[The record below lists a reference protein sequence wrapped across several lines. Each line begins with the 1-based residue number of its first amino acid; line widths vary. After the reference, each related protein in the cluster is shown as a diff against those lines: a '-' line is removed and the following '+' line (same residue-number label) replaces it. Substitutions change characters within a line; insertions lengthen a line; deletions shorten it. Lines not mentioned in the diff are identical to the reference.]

1 MAKIEGLDRLR
12 AKFRAMPAAVR
23 GEVAKSVPISAAEL
37 VGMQKRLVP
46 KGRTHALEN
55 SIHYEMLTEF
65 KALVIAGGT
74 AETKREVRKDSGE
87 FTDEAVLVEFG
98 TKAHKARG
106 KFKGARIPAQPA
118 RRFFF
123 PAYRALKRRAKSR
136 ISRSITA
143 GIKKV
148 AQAA

>member
-1 MAKIEGLDRLR
+1 MAKIEGLEALKR
-12 AKFRAMPAAVR
+12 KFRAMPAAVR
-23 GEVAKSVPISAAEL
+23 GEIAKSVPTSAAEL

-46 KGRTHALEN
+46 KGKTHALEN
-55 SIHYEMLTEF
+55 SIRYEMVTDF

-74 AETKREVRKDSGE
+74 SETKREVRKGSGE
-87 FTDEAVLVEFG
+87 FTDETILVEFG

-118 RRFFF
+118 RPFFF
-123 PAYRALKRRAKSR
+123 PAYRALKRRLKGR
-136 ISRSITA
+136 ISRSIST

-148 AQAA
+148 AQGS